1 MSLYFGPAYSGTAA
15 KSNPLKEQV
24 DGSHYK
30 DMAIQP
36 MEFSMAN
43 NLNACQHTII
53 KYICR
58 YKNKG
63 GEKDLD
69 KAIHTIQLLKE
80 ISYGNTPKR
89 VVV

>member
-30 DMAIQP
+30 NMIIQP
-36 MEFSMAN
+36 AVFAEAN
-43 NLNACQHTII
+43 NLNYCQSLVIR
-53 KYICR
+53 YICR

>member
-1 MSLYFGPAYSGTAA
+1 MSA
-15 KSNPLKEQV
+15 LKEQV

-36 MEFSMAN
+36 AVFAEAN
-43 NLNACQHTII
+43 NLNYCQSLVIR
-53 KYICR
+53 YICR

>member
-1 MSLYFGPAYSGTAA
+1 MSAFD
-15 KSNPLKEQV
+15 KQV

-30 DMAIQP
+30 NMAIQP
-36 MEFSMAN
+36 AEFAEAN
-43 NLNACQHTII
+43 NLNYCQSLVIR
-53 KYICR
+53 YICR

-80 ISYGNTPKR
+80 IQYGKDH
-89 VVV
+89 VG